1 LAKSLSVIFQKKYIT
16 VNKEMYAIFGSMYFK
31 SKKIL
36 HPNSGKTQP
45 MPIEKKKNIKFRGYV
60 LSTIYWVYT

>member
-1 LAKSLSVIFQKKYIT
+1 
-16 VNKEMYAIFGSMYFK
+16 MYAIFGSMYFK

-60 LSTIYWVYT
+60 LSTIYWIYT